1 MSYQQRSAAEL
12 RGHSDSAGRRAK
24 SVDELFEDVDHDGE
38 MYTGEGAEITDDDDP
53 HHHSPSKKHA
63 PGVTPI
69 CLQLLIRQLDQ
80 ALSPPHIP
88 RSESPLFEPE
98 SEDDPLLD
106 AAMASLSEAGRSSPL
121 PYTAT
126 LDGLK
131 RARDIKHQIEKNL
144 NILGRKSMRVRTR
157 TVEEDPDN
165 QTIKTMRAEHHMSWQ
180 AIVTHLNNERL
191 KRGEPQTWTSAAV
204 YSRFVRNAPRIAAA
218 QGEIGFSPQDY
229 MHLRKPESH
238 PAAQL
243 PGALNK
249 PSGYK
254 FGAGGGRKRV
264 RDTEHAAQDLA
275 DNLRH
280 KCADTLSEQAKM
292 LEHSDMT
299 GLMMEAVATVEQEFW
314 GTVANAL
321 EKKTGKYFDPKV
333 LESRYHSVKW

>member
-1 MSYQQRSAAEL
+1 MSSQRHNAAEL
-12 RGHSDSAGRRAK
+12 RLD
-24 SVDELFEDVDHDGE
+24 DLFEDTDHDHDHE
-38 MYTGEGAEITDDDDP
+38 MSTGEGAEVTDDGVS
-53 HHHSPSKKHA
+53 HQSPRNK
-63 PGVTPI
+63 
-69 CLQLLIRQLDQ
+69 
-80 ALSPPHIP
+80 ALSPTPL
-88 RSESPLFEPE
+88 RGSESPLFEPE

-106 AAMASLSEAGRSSPL
+106 AAMASLSEVDRSSPP
-121 PYTAT
+121 PYTTT

-131 RARDIKHQIEKNL
+131 RARAIKNQIQKNL
-144 NILGRKSMRVRTR
+144 KILGPKTIRARTR

-165 QTIKTMRAEHHMSWQ
+165 QAIKTMRTEHHMSWQ

-218 QGEIGFSPQDY
+218 QGEIGFTPRDY
-229 MHLRKPESH
+229 MYLRKPESH

-243 PGALNK
+243 PDAVNNPTDHK
-249 PSGYK
+249 Y
-254 FGAGGGRKRV
+254 GAGGGHKRV
-264 RDTEHAAQDLA
+264 RDHEHAAQDLA

-280 KCADTLSEQAKM
+280 PCADTLSEQANI
-292 LEHSDMT
+292 LERSDMT

-333 LESRYHSVKW
+333 LESRYHSVK